1 MRKRGRRTEKKQK
14 KKKEEEEAVAPW
26 YHLCFLVVFFLFS
39 FSVCFFFGTT
49 AFRRVLFSHIAV
61 LEVKRTAVRDF
72 FGRTVLSDLDF
83 NNYLMIQYLIFIL
96 LFANMNDIIN
106 DIIRE
111 QLFVGIQFC
120 FNIYGKIMHWPRG
133 WGPCWV

>member
-1 MRKRGRRTEKKQK
+1 M
-14 KKKEEEEAVAPW
+14 
-26 YHLCFLVVFFLFS
+26 CVFFLVQQRFIW
-39 FSVCFFFGTT
+39 
-49 AFRRVLFSHIAV
+49 VLFSHITV
-61 LEVKRTAVRDF
+61 LEVKKTAVRGF
-72 FGRTVLSDLDF
+72 FGQTVLSDSDF
-83 NNYLMIQYLIFIL
+83 NNYLMIQYLIFNL
-96 LFANMNDIIN
+96 LFANMN